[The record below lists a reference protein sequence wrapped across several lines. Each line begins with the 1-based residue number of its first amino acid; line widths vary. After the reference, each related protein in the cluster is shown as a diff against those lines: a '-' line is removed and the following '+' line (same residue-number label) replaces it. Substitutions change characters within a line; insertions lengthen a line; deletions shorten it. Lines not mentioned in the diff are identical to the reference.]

1 METVGERTRS
11 RHDATVGTDCHV
23 QRRKHFRSGRGG
35 RAYTH
40 VDLSCVKTN
49 ALLEKKSI
57 ELLILNCNK

>member
-35 RAYTH
+35 RVYMH

-49 ALLEKKSI
+49 ALLEK
-57 ELLILNCNK
+57 